1 MEKRELGKSGLEVAP
16 VIFGGNVFGWTVDQA
31 GSFTLL
37 DAFLDA
43 GFNCIDTADMYSRWH
58 ADNEGG
64 ESETIIGHW
73 LKARGN
79 RDKVIVASKCGL
91 EMGPGKKGL
100 SKAYIMSAIEDSLR
114 RLQTDYIDLYQ
125 SHRDDPD
132 TPIEETMEA
141 HAQLVKDG
149 KVRVVGASNFGAER
163 LKASLLASA
172 AAGIPRYETLQPNY
186 SLCERGDFEGALQD
200 LCVAENISVI
210 PYYSLASGFLSGK
223 YRSKDD
229 LSGRARA
236 GGAGKYLNP
245 HGLGILAALD
255 EVSGRLD
262 ATPAQVALA
271 WILAQP
277 ALAAPIV
284 SATSTEQLS
293 DIVKCTELTLDGDA
307 LALLNKAS
315 A

>member
-1 MEKRELGKSGLEVAP
+1 MNKRRLGSTDLEIAP
-16 VIFGGNVFGWTVDQA
+16 LIFGGNVFGWTVDQA

-37 DAFLDA
+37 DAFVNA

-58 ADNEGG
+58 AGNEGG
-64 ESETIIGHW
+64 ESETIIGNW
-73 LKARGN
+73 MKERGN
-79 RDKVIVASKCGL
+79 RDQVIIASKCGL

-114 RLQTDYIDLYQ
+114 RLQTNYIDLYQ

-132 TPIEETMEA
+132 TPIDETLEA

-149 KVRVVGASNFGAER
+149 KVRYIGASNFSADR
-163 LKASLLASA
+163 LKASLDASA
-172 AAGIPRYETLQPNY
+172 SAGIPRYETLQPNY
-186 SLCERGDFEGALQD
+186 SLCERGEFEGATQD
-200 LCVAENISVI
+200 LCVAENVSVI
-210 PYYSLASGFLSGK
+210 PYFSLASGFLTGK
-223 YRSKDD
+223 YRSEAD
-229 LSGRARA
+229 LGGRARA

-255 EVSGRLD
+255 EVSDRLG
-262 ATPAQVALA
+262 ATQAQVALA
-271 WILAQP
+271 WLLAQP
-277 ALAAPIV
+277 AIAAPIA

-293 DIVKCTELTLDGDA
+293 DILKCVELDLDEEA
-307 LALLNKAS
+307 LARLNAAS